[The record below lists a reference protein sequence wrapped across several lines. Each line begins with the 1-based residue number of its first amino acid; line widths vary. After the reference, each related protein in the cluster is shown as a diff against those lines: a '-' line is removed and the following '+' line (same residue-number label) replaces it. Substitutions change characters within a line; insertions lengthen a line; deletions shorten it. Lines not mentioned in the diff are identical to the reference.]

1 MSETNR
7 PKVGMTRRVLSYT
20 LLMAVVLFAGL
31 GGQRLAGTSSAGE
44 PREAETGGVPRF
56 EVDPAWPKVPPKW
69 KLGDVS
75 SMAVDA
81 QDRIWVLHR
90 PRTLPPSDVA
100 KTAPPVLVFDA
111 AGKFIKSFGGAGNG
125 YEWPE
130 REHSIHIDY
139 KGFVW
144 IGGNN
149 CPERN
154 LPGLKALGDDQYLKF
169 TQDGKFVMQIGHSN
183 KSTGNSDTKNLQ
195 QPADAFV
202 YRKTNEIFIADG
214 YGNHRVIVFD
224 ADTGAFKR
232 MWGAFGNPPADL
244 YNCPPPSLN
253 SVPSG
258 EGPPQFSIAHA
269 IRVSDDGLVYLA
281 DRENRRVQVFTI
293 EGKFV
298 KQLVK
303 GDIPFARDLTF
314 SPDPE
319 QQFLY
324 VGGGAE
330 IVVVDRKA
338 LEIVESIKGG
348 GALGGGHLMTTD
360 SKGNIYTAQTI
371 HGLQKLAFKGMSP
384 PSK

>member
-20 LLMAVVLFAGL
+20 LLMAVVLCCRSRSATARGHFICRRTARSGNRRCAP
-31 GGQRLAGTSSAGE
+31 GSNSIRPGRRFRQNGNLAMY
-44 PREAETGGVPRF
+44 
-56 EVDPAWPKVPPKW
+56 PAWPWMRRTAFGFCIAP
-69 KLGDVS
+69 DVTPGRCR
-75 SMAVDA
+75 DG
-81 QDRIWVLHR
+81 R
-90 PRTLPPSDVA
+90 PAR
-100 KTAPPVLVFDA
+100 
-111 AGKFIKSFGGAGNG
+111 AGVRCRRQFHKIVWGPGNG

-130 REHSIHIDY
+130 REHGIHIDY

-149 CPERN
+149 CPARN
-154 LPGLKALGDDQYLKF
+154 LPGLKAVGDDQYLKF

-303 GDIPFARDLTF
+303 GDIPFARDLTL

-324 VGGGAE
+324 VGGGTE
-330 IVVVDRKA
+330 IVVVDRKT

-348 GALGGGHLMTTD
+348 GVLGGGHLMTTD

>member
-1 MSETNR
+1 MNENKR
-7 PKVGMTRRVLSYT
+7 DKARMTRSVLSCIG
-20 LLMAVVLFAGL
+20 LMALVIFAGL
-31 GGQRLAGTSSAGE
+31 EVHRLADTASAVELRTAGTS
-44 PREAETGGVPRF
+44 GVPLF
-56 EVDPAWPKVPPKW
+56 EVDPAWPKVPSKW

-75 SMAVDA
+75 SLAVDA

-90 PRTLPPSDVA
+90 PRTLTASDAA

-111 AGKFIKSFGGAGNG
+111 AGNFIKSFGGAGNG

-130 REHSIHIDY
+130 REHGIHIDY

-154 LPGLKALGDDQYLKF
+154 LPGLNAVGDDQYLKF

-183 KSTGNSDTKNLQ
+183 KSTGNADTKNLQ

-202 YRKTNEIFIADG
+202 YRKTKEIFIADG

-224 ADTGAFKR
+224 ANTGAFKR

-244 YNCPPPSLN
+244 YNCPPPSLS

-258 EGPPQFSIAHA
+258 AGPPQFSIAHA

-281 DRENRRVQVFTI
+281 DRENRRVQVFTV

-330 IVVVDRKA
+330 IVVVDRKT

-348 GALGGGHLMTTD
+348 GVLGGGHQMATD
-360 SKGNIYTAQTI
+360 SKGNLYTAQTNR
-371 HGLQKLAFKGMSP
+371 GLQKLAFKGMSP

>member
-1 MSETNR
+1 MCENKRYTA
-7 PKVGMTRRVLSYT
+7 GMTQRVLSCII
-20 LLMAVVLFAGL
+20 LMALAMFAGFEV
-31 GGQRLAGTSSAGE
+31 QRLAGASSAGE
-44 PREAETGGVPRF
+44 PRAAGTSAVPIF
-56 EVDPAWPKVPPKW
+56 EVDLDWPKVPPKW

-90 PRTLPPSDVA
+90 PRTLPPSDAA

-111 AGKFIKSFGGAGNG
+111 AGNFIKSFGGAGNG

-130 REHSIHIDY
+130 REHGIHIDY

-154 LPGLKALGDDQYLKF
+154 LPGLKATGDDQYLKF

-224 ADTGAFKR
+224 ADTGVFKR

-253 SVPSG
+253 SVPPG
-258 EGPPQFSIAHA
+258 EGPAQFSIAHA
-269 IRVSDDGLVYLA
+269 IRVSDDGLVYVA

-298 KQLVK
+298 QQLVK
-303 GDIPFARDLTF
+303 GDIPFARDLAL

-330 IVVVDRKA
+330 IVVVNRKT

-348 GALGGGHLMTTD
+348 GVLGGGHLMTTD

-384 PSK
+384 PGK